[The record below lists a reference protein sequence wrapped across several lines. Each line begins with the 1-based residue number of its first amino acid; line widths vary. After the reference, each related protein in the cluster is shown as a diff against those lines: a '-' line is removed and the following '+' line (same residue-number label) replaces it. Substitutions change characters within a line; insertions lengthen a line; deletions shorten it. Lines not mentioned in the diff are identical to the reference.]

1 MGRQGNKGRRLEAV
15 SDEDAS
21 RGRMTEGERGG
32 SERRKAEMEKSQV
45 GAKGRKAD
53 RGRLGQK

>member
-32 SERRKAEMEKSQV
+32 SEPRKAEMEKSQV
-45 GAKGRKAD
+45 GAKGR
-53 RGRLGQK
+53 